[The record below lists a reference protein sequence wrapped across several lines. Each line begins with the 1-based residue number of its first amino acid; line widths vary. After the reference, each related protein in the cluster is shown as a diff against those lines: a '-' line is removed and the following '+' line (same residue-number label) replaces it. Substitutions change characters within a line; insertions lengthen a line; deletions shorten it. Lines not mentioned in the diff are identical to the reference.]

1 MSNLRILHATSPI
14 APLMQ
19 NDIVFL
25 RLDTPRRAKKT
36 SLEVIQS
43 PYDCFGGEMTSQ
55 IDELVRMRDIE
66 TLYELMTEDD
76 EWMTQLDA
84 AEGLVKLGDRRGYE
98 FLLSATLS
106 DDDSILEV
114 AQEITDSPEFSRMK
128 MEVEAE
134 QERMHRVRLD
144 SAKKRLQAGGKVFR
158 YKMVYLPAGAL
169 MVDDPLSKGFDIPAL
184 EEHGLE
190 GWEVV
195 HMLPSRRALLVG
207 SIDDHFTGAY
217 FLLKKEFLPNES
229 PDLDSP

>member
-1 MSNLRILHATSPI
+1 VASPI
-14 APLMQ
+14 
-19 NDIVFL
+19 N
-25 RLDTPRRAKKT
+25 
-36 SLEVIQS
+36 
-43 PYDCFGGEMTSQ
+43 
-55 IDELVRMRDIE
+55 ELVKMRDVE

-98 FLLSATLS
+98 FLLSAMLS
-106 DDDSILEV
+106 DDESILEV
-114 AQEITDSPEFSRMK
+114 AQEILDSPEFAKMRSDIETERERGHRARM
-128 MEVEAE
+128 
-134 QERMHRVRLD
+134 D
-144 SAKKRLQAGGKVFR
+144 SAKKRLQNGGKVFR

-169 MVDDPLSKGFDIPAL
+169 MGEDPLSKGYKVPAL

-217 FLLKKEFLPNES
+217 FLLQKEYLPGES
-229 PDLDSP
+229 AELDIE

>member
-1 MSNLRILHATSPI
+1 MA
-14 APLMQ
+14 
-19 NDIVFL
+19 
-25 RLDTPRRAKKT
+25 
-36 SLEVIQS
+36 
-43 PYDCFGGEMTSQ
+43 SQ
-55 IDELVRMRDIE
+55 IDELVRMRDAE

-84 AEGLVKLGDRRGYE
+84 AEGLVRLGDRRGYE

-106 DDDSILEV
+106 DDESILEV
-114 AQEITDSPEFSRMK
+114 AQEIMDSPEFVKMRNEIDAERERSHRSRI
-128 MEVEAE
+128 
-134 QERMHRVRLD
+134 D
-144 SAKKRLQAGGKVFR
+144 SAKKRLQQGGKVYR

-169 MVDDPLSKGFDIPAL
+169 MGDDPLSRGFPVSAL

-217 FLLKKEFLPNES
+217 FLLKKEFLPSEAAE
-229 PDLDSP
+229 LDRE